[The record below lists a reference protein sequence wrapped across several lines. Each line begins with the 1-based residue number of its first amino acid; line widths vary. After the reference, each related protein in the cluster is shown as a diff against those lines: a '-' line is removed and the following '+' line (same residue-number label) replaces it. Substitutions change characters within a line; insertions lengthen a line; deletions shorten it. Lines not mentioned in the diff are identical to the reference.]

1 MKYADLKEIMTEFR
15 LNHITR
21 AELVAALALWQE
33 PVECAEN
40 KRAAVEAVIR

>member
-1 MKYADLKEIMTEFR
+1 MKYSDLKEIMAEFR

-21 AELVAALALWQE
+21 PELVAAFALWQR

-40 KRAAVEAVIR
+40 KRAVVEAVIR